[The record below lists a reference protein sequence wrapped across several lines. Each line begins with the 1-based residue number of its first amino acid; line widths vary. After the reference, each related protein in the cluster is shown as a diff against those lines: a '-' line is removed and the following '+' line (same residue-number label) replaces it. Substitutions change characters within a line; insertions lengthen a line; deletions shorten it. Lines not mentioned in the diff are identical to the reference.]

1 MKARALEAEDLSAL
15 AELRLDGI
23 RRFPQAFL
31 LTEAEAR
38 ESDANLLGWIT
49 SGNALGLYDGKRLIG
64 FAGLRAMGF
73 SMAEHRA
80 HLGPFYV
87 APDHHGTGAADTL
100 LTFACNL
107 ARTRGA
113 QQVELYVATP
123 NTRAR
128 NFYARHGFAVM
139 GQVPRAVIQND
150 ETVDDLFMVRDLTK
164 DLPSPGPDGLR
175 RLGPG
180 DWRAFRTVRLEML
193 EEAPEFFG
201 STYAEWAAK
210 APDQIM
216 AWLDT
221 IHLFAQ
227 VSGGRALATAGW
239 YRKPGAVQ
247 AHRAGVIAVYTTP
260 EARGR
265 GLASALLSA
274 LEKDAC
280 ENGVSQFELS
290 VGDNNPAARAA
301 YSASG
306 YKLIGTIPRALN
318 YSGTLVDQHE
328 MVKPL
333 TA

>member
-1 MKARALEAEDLSAL
+1 MKARALAAEDLSAL

-49 SGNALGLYDGKRLIG
+49 SGNALGLFDGKRLIG

-73 SMAEHRA
+73 SMAEHRS

-87 APDHHGTGAADTL
+87 APDHHGTDAADTL
-100 LTFACNL
+100 LAFACDL
-107 ARTRGA
+107 ARSRGA
-113 QQVELYVATP
+113 LQVELYVASP
-123 NTRAR
+123 NRRAR
-128 NFYARHGFAVM
+128 NFYARNGFVVR
-139 GQVPRAVIQND
+139 GQAPRAVIQD
-150 ETVDDLFMVRDLTK
+150 GAYIDDFFMVCDLTI
-164 DLPSPGPDGLR
+164 DRPEPGSDGLR

-180 DWRAFRTVRLEML
+180 DWRVFRTIRLEML
-193 EEAPEFFG
+193 QEAPEFFG
-201 STYAEWAAK
+201 STHAEWAEK
-210 APDQIM
+210 TPDQIM
-216 AWLDT
+216 AWLEN

-274 LEKDAC
+274 LEDDARA
-280 ENGVSQFELS
+280 NNITQLELS

-301 YSASG
+301 YAASG
-306 YKLIGTIPRALN
+306 YKLIGTIPQALN

-328 MVKPL
+328 MAKPL